1 MFCKMFASIKFEV
14 IFYVDPQLISYCVSP
29 LIMQQTVELLLYDFL
44 SLDPLSMLKGVNID

>member
-1 MFCKMFASIKFEV
+1 MFASIKFEV